1 MLDIVAA
8 NEHEAPSAVHVCL
21 VDDGEPRLASARGAA
36 AEPPAA
42 EPAHQP
48 ERQREQAEHHNDE
61 EDDLERSFAEQS
73 IHRSSLR
80 PRVRRLDRNCPNG

>member
-1 MLDIVAA
+1 MFDIVAA
-8 NEHEAPSAVHVCL
+8 NEHEAPSAVYVCL
-21 VDDGEPRLASARGAA
+21 VDACELRLASALGAA